1 MVRKIL
7 YMVSAVVLAGVAT
20 LSCKDEDFGAWEEGG
35 TVLSAYKEKVISRAG
50 EVYNFS
56 EGTKYRIWVNDAT
69 TEQPVFDGQ
78 AAGMEGTEAIRQ
90 DGLHYINLGD
100 YNNRLVGD
108 YDFYGLTDSTRTAP
122 AATEDGIY
130 SITMNDQNNY
140 TDYRR
145 GELQFD
151 ANREDGAVLR
161 MPFKHIMSQ
170 VRVKVMCQ
178 QDITSELTLK
188 KVEFIG
194 ANTGEPLDDTK
205 GVVLNAKYNV
215 FSNTFSEQ
223 TRGIRTI
230 DLGENVINIPNVGS
244 TFDAIKDA
252 ADVGTLLFFPEE
264 QTDETYYMRVTIDDS
279 ENLYQL
285 GATNAVINIPIYDN
299 REETTQALHFEQNTS
314 YTLYITFLNSTA
326 RIVTLVPKV
335 YDWLDGETDKQDG
348 TGYYE
353 ELDFGQ
359 PVTFNGVMWSDRNV
373 GATSAYPTRSMDDWN
388 RSVGYFYQYG
398 RSIPYFPNNL
408 KKDGTV
414 DYDTPLNEALA
425 MDETVY
431 VGTGNAQEKM
441 GGLIYP
447 VVNYESWGTT
457 AEAQKNRIAPLN
469 NNSNYSFIRK
479 LGETVGYNSY
489 WGFVYDNYNLVSIN
503 EGWDRGHN
511 TPCPPGWRLPTTD
524 DFMGII
530 PGSGYS
536 GNITFRIYSSVG
548 DNGSWQVDDA
558 YTEPDFE
565 NVFSKDNISNIKG
578 ISGGPTVKES
588 VYKGFFPCIF
598 REENDDPVADAKS
611 QYILSMRE
619 RDWNKVKQTS
629 GDIRSNPGFVY
640 NWGAIYGIKN
650 VGTAS
655 AYRVKWE
662 VRLQSDATPW
672 TDGSGAL
679 VYNQPFRGILV
690 ISRYQTTEYDSFEP
704 DDNDSYES
712 ALDEYDWDNPVE
724 QLMLPIGGY
733 VDSWSKG
740 HLGNIGTEAWY
751 AISNRDGISIND
763 NDKKNIFWFKYC
775 GANSASQS
783 AVISNKSLMSAAVQ
797 VRCVRDLGNR

>member
-7 YMVSAVVLAGVAT
+7 YMVSAVILAGVAF
-20 LSCKDEDFGAWEEGG
+20 LSCKDEDSLAWEEGG
-35 TVLSAYKEKVISRAG
+35 TVLSAYKERMVSRAAA
-50 EVYNFS
+50 EYYFS
-56 EGTKYRIWVNDAT
+56 EGTRYRVWVTKANAQDPA
-69 TEQPVFDGQ
+69 FDGQ
-78 AAGMEGTEAIRQ
+78 AAGLEGTEAIRQ
-90 DGLHYINLGD
+90 DGLNYINLGD
-100 YNNRLVGD
+100 YNRMLVGE
-108 YDFYGLTDSTRTAP
+108 YDFYGLTDSTRMVPQESTNG
-122 AATEDGIY
+122 TY
-130 SITMNDQNNY
+130 SITLNEQTNNY

-145 GELQFD
+145 GELRFD
-151 ANREDGAVLR
+151 DRGTESVLR

-178 QDITSELTLK
+178 QDITSKLTLK

-194 ANTGEPLDDTK
+194 ANDNN
-205 GVVLNAKYNV
+205 GVTLSADYNV
-215 FSNTFSEQ
+215 FSNAFTEN
-223 TRGIRTI
+223 TTGTRTI
-230 DLGENVINIPNVGS
+230 NIDKGIDIPNVGS
-244 TFDAIKDA
+244 TSDAIKDA
-252 ADVGTLLFFPEE
+252 ADVGTYLFFPEE
-264 QTDETYYMRVTIDDS
+264 QTDKIYYMRVTIDDS

-285 GATNAVINIPIYDN
+285 GTTNAVINIPIYDN

-414 DYDTPLNEALA
+414 DYDTPLSEALA
-425 MDETVY
+425 MNETV
-431 VGTGNAQEKM
+431 VVDNNNNKEKM

-489 WGFVYDNYNLVSIN
+489 WGFVYNNYDLSHINN
-503 EGWDRGHN
+503 EGWNEGHN

-558 YTEPDFE
+558 YNEPIFE

-578 ISGGPTVKES
+578 ISGSTVNES
-588 VYKGFFPCIF
+588 VYKGFFPCIY
-598 REENDDPVADAKS
+598 REENNDPVVDARS

-619 RDWNKVKQTS
+619 GDWNKVRQTS
-629 GDIRSNPGFVY
+629 GDIRSDANFVY

-672 TDGSGAL
+672 TDGRGAL

>member
-7 YMVSAVVLAGVAT
+7 YMVSAVVLAGVAF
-20 LSCKDEDFGAWEEGG
+20 LSCKDEDFRAWEEGG
-35 TVLSAYKEKVISRAG
+35 TVLSAYKERVVSRAG
-50 EVYNFS
+50 EVYYFS
-56 EGTKYRIWVNDAT
+56 EGTRYRIWVNDAT

-90 DGLHYINLGD
+90 DGLHYIDLGTT

-108 YDFYGLTDSTRTAP
+108 YDFYGLTDSTNTAP

-130 SITMNDQNNY
+130 SIELNGQNNY

-145 GELQFD
+145 GELLFD
-151 ANREDGAVLR
+151 ENREDGSVLR

-178 QDITSELTLK
+178 QDITSELKLK

-194 ANTGEPLDDTK
+194 ANTEEPLDPTK

-230 DLGENVINIPNVGS
+230 DLGENVIDIPNVGS
-244 TFDAIKDA
+244 TSYAIKDA

-285 GATNAVINIPIYDN
+285 GETNAVINIPIYDN

-335 YDWLDGETDKQDG
+335 YDWLDGETDKKDG

-398 RSIPYFPNNL
+398 RSIPYFPYDL
-408 KKDGTV
+408 KEDGSGIV
-414 DYDTPLNEALA
+414 DYETDLSKALA
-425 MDETVY
+425 MDETVN
-431 VGTGNAQEKM
+431 VGTGSAKEKM
-441 GGLIYP
+441 GGKIYP
-447 VVNYESWGTT
+447 VVNYETWGTT
-457 AEAQKNRIAPLN
+457 AEDESDFIAPADYN
-469 NNSNYSFIRK
+469 NYYSYDIIRE
-479 LGETVGYNSY
+479 LGNMGGKRHY
-489 WGFVYDNYNLVSIN
+489 WGFLYSNYNLSHIN
-503 EGWDRGHN
+503 NGDWDRGHN

-558 YTEPDFE
+558 YTEPKFE
-565 NVFSKDNISNIKG
+565 NVFSKDNISNIKD
-578 ISGGPTVKES
+578 ISGGPTVNES
-588 VYKGFFPCIF
+588 VYKGFFPCIY
-598 REENDDPVADAKS
+598 REENNDPVDDARS

-619 RDWNKVKQTS
+619 GDWNKVRQTS
-629 GDIRSNPGFVY
+629 GDIRSNTDFVY
-640 NWGAIYGIKN
+640 NWGVIYGIKN
-650 VGTAS
+650 VGSAS

-662 VRLQSDATPW
+662 VKLQSATNPRE
-672 TDGSGAL
+672 DGDVL
-679 VYNQPFRGILV
+679 VYDEPFRGILV
-690 ISRYQTTEYDSFEP
+690 ISRYQTSEN
-704 DDNDSYES
+704 DNFNPVNGSYEE
-712 ALDEYDWDNPVE
+712 ALKKYKWDNPVE

-733 VDSWSKG
+733 VDSWSHG

-751 AISNRDGISIND
+751 AISDRVD
-763 NDKKNIFWFKYC
+763 NSHKNIFWFKYC
-775 GANSASQS
+775 GANCASQT
-783 AVISNKSLMSAAVQ
+783 AVISDKSLMTAAVQ

>member
-7 YMVSAVVLAGVAT
+7 YMVSAVVLAGVAF
-20 LSCKDEDFGAWEEGG
+20 LSCKDEDFRAWEEGG
-35 TVLSAYKEKVISRAG
+35 TVLSAYKERVVSRAG
-50 EVYNFS
+50 EVYYFS
-56 EGTKYRIWVNDAT
+56 EGTRYRIWVNDAT

-90 DGLHYINLGD
+90 DGLHYIDLGTT

-108 YDFYGLTDSTRTAP
+108 YDFYGLTDSTNTAP

-130 SITMNDQNNY
+130 SIELNGQNNY

-145 GELQFD
+145 GELLFD
-151 ANREDGAVLR
+151 ENREDGSVLR

-178 QDITSELTLK
+178 QDITSKLKLK

-194 ANTGEPLDDTK
+194 TNTDEQLDPAK

-230 DLGENVINIPNVGS
+230 DLGENVIDIPNVGS
-244 TFDAIKDA
+244 TSYAIKDA

-264 QTDETYYMRVTIDDS
+264 QTNETYNMRVTIDDS
-279 ENLYQL
+279 DNLYQL
-285 GATNAVINIPIYDN
+285 GTTDAVINIPIYDN

-414 DYDTPLNEALA
+414 NYDTPLSEALA
-425 MDETVY
+425 MDETIS
-431 VGTGNAQEKM
+431 GKGKM
-441 GGLIYP
+441 GGSIYP

-457 AEAQKNRIAPLN
+457 AEAQKNKIAPLN

-479 LGETVGYNSY
+479 LGETVGDNSY
-489 WGFVYDNYNLVSIN
+489 WGFVYDNNYNLASIN

-524 DFMGII
+524 DFKGII

-536 GNITFRIYSSVG
+536 GNITFRTYSRVS
-548 DNGSWQVDDA
+548 DNGSWEAVNSSI
-558 YTEPDFE
+558 EPNFE
-565 NVFSKDNISNIKG
+565 DVFSKNNISSIG
-578 ISGGPTVKES
+578 SIEGGPAVSKP
-588 VYKGFFPCIF
+588 VYMGYFPCIY
-598 REENDDPVADAKS
+598 REETNDPVAGATS
-611 QYILSMRE
+611 QYILSMKGD
-619 RDWNKVKQTS
+619 DWNKVKQTS
-629 GDIRSNPGFVY
+629 GEIRPNETNYQY
-640 NWGAIYGIKN
+640 NWGVIYGIKN

-662 VRLQSDATPW
+662 VRLQSEAEPTMDSNGVLSY
-672 TDGSGAL
+672 DK
-679 VYNQPFRGILV
+679 PFRGVLV
-690 ISRYQTTEYDSFEP
+690 ISRYQTTEYDKFTP
-704 DDNDSYES
+704 DRNGSYES
-712 ALDEYDWDNPVE
+712 ALENYDWDNPVE
-724 QLMLPIGGY
+724 QLMLPIGGF
-733 VDSWSKG
+733 VDNWSEG

-751 AISNRDGISIND
+751 AISNRDGIRD
-763 NDKKNIFWFKYC
+763 NYHKNIFWFKYC
-775 GANSASQS
+775 GTNSTSQT
-783 AVISNKSLMSAAVQ
+783 AVISDKSLMSAAVQ
-797 VRCVRDLGNR
+797 VRCVRDLGNK

>member
-7 YMVSAVVLAGVAT
+7 YMVSAVILAGVAT

-35 TVLSAYKEKVISRAG
+35 TVLSAYKERMLSRAA
-50 EVYNFS
+50 EYYFS
-56 EGTKYRIWVNDAT
+56 EGTRYRVWVNDANT
-69 TEQPVFDGQ
+69 KQPVFSGQ
-78 AAGMEGTEAIRQ
+78 AGGMEGTEAIRQ
-90 DGLHYINLGD
+90 DGLNYIDLGD

-108 YDFYGLTDSTRTAP
+108 YDFYGLTDSTQTAP
-122 AATEDGIY
+122 AASTEGTY
-130 SITMNDQNNY
+130 SITLNEQTNNY

-145 GELQFD
+145 GELKFD
-151 ANREDGAVLR
+151 DRGTESVLR
-161 MPFKHIMSQ
+161 MPFRHIMSQ
-170 VRVKVMCQ
+170 VSVKVMCQ
-178 QDITSELTLK
+178 QDIKSKLTLK

-194 ANTGEPLDDTK
+194 ANDNN
-205 GVVLNAKYNV
+205 GVTLSAVYNV
-215 FSNTFSEQ
+215 FDNEFKQ
-223 TRGIRTI
+223 TATGIRTI
-230 DLGENVINIPNVGS
+230 DLGENVIDIPKVGS
-244 TFDAIKDA
+244 TSDAIEGA

-264 QTDETYYMRVTIDDS
+264 QTNETYYMRVTIDDS
-279 ENLYQL
+279 ENLY
-285 GATNAVINIPIYDN
+285 GKGIENVTIDIPIYDN
-299 REETTQALHFEQNTS
+299 TVEETQALHFKQNTS

-335 YDWLDGETDKQDG
+335 YEWLDGEKDDQDES
-348 TGYYE
+348 GYYE
-353 ELDFGQ
+353 ELDLGQ

-373 GATSAYPTRSMDDWN
+373 GATSAHPDHSMDDWN

-408 KKDGTV
+408 KDDGSGTV
-414 DYDTPLNEALA
+414 DYKTPLSEALA
-425 MDETVY
+425 MNETVVVDNY
-431 VGTGNAQEKM
+431 NNKEKM

-457 AEAQKNRIAPLN
+457 AEDESNFIAPADYN
-469 NNSNYSFIRK
+469 NYYNCDIIRE
-479 LGETVGYNSY
+479 LGNMGGKRHY
-489 WGFVYDNYNLVSIN
+489 WGFLYSNYDLSDIYNES
-503 EGWDRGHN
+503 WDKGHN

-558 YTEPDFE
+558 YTEPNFE

-578 ISGGPTVKES
+578 ISGGPTVNGS
-588 VYKGFFPCIF
+588 VYKGFFPCIY
-598 REENDDPVADAKS
+598 REENNDPVDGARS

-619 RDWNKVKQTS
+619 GDWNKVRQTS
-629 GDIRSNPGFVY
+629 GDIRSDANFIY

-662 VRLQSDATPW
+662 VRLQSESEPIDEGNGVLNY
-672 TDGSGAL
+672 TD
-679 VYNQPFRGILV
+679 PFRGILV

>member
-7 YMVSAVVLAGVAT
+7 YMVSAVILAGVAF
-20 LSCKDEDFGAWEEGG
+20 LSCKDEDSLAWEEGG
-35 TVLSAYKEKVISRAG
+35 TVLSAYKERMISRAA
-50 EVYNFS
+50 EYYFS
-56 EGTKYRIWVNDAT
+56 EGTRYRVWVTKADGTQDPA
-69 TEQPVFDGQ
+69 FDGQ
-78 AAGMEGTEAIRQ
+78 AAGLEGTEAIRQ
-90 DGLHYINLGD
+90 DGLNYIDLGD

-108 YDFYGLTDSTRTAP
+108 YDFYGLTDSTQTAP
-122 AATEDGIY
+122 AASTEGTY
-130 SITMNDQNNY
+130 SITLNEQTNNY

-145 GELQFD
+145 GELKFD
-151 ANREDGAVLR
+151 DRGTESVLR

-170 VRVKVMCQ
+170 VKVKVMCQ
-178 QDITSELTLK
+178 QDITSKLTLK

-194 ANTGEPLDDTK
+194 ANDNN
-205 GVVLNAKYNV
+205 GVTLSAVYNV
-215 FSNTFSEQ
+215 FDNEFKQ
-223 TRGIRTI
+223 TATGIRTI
-230 DLGENVINIPNVGS
+230 DLGENVIDIPKVGS
-244 TFDAIKDA
+244 TSDAIEGA

-264 QTDETYYMRVTIDDS
+264 QTNETYYMRVTIDDS
-279 ENLYQL
+279 ENLY
-285 GATNAVINIPIYDN
+285 GKGIENVTIDIPIYDN
-299 REETTQALHFEQNTS
+299 TVEETQALHFKQNTS

-335 YDWLDGETDKQDG
+335 YEWLDGEKDDQDES
-348 TGYYE
+348 GYYE
-353 ELDFGQ
+353 ELDLGQ

-373 GATSAYPTRSMDDWN
+373 GATSAHPDHSMDDWN

-408 KKDGTV
+408 KDDGSGTV
-414 DYDTPLNEALA
+414 DYKTPLSEALA
-425 MDETVY
+425 MNETVVVDNY
-431 VGTGNAQEKM
+431 NNKEKM

-457 AEAQKNRIAPLN
+457 AEDESNFIAPADYN
-469 NNSNYSFIRK
+469 NYDYYNCYIIRE
-479 LGETVGYNSY
+479 LGNMGGKRHY
-489 WGFVYDNYNLVSIN
+489 WGFLYSNYDLSDIN
-503 EGWDRGHN
+503 NDGWDRGHN

-558 YTEPDFE
+558 YTEPNFE

-578 ISGGPTVKES
+578 ISGGPTVNES
-588 VYKGFFPCIF
+588 VYKGFFPCIY
-598 REENDDPVADAKS
+598 REENNDPVAGARS

-619 RDWNKVKQTS
+619 GDWNKVRQTS
-629 GDIRSNPGFVY
+629 GDIRSDANFIY

-662 VRLQSDATPW
+662 VRLQSESEPTMDSNGVLSY
-672 TDGSGAL
+672 DE
-679 VYNQPFRGILV
+679 PFRGILV

-751 AISNRDGISIND
+751 AISNRDGIIS

>member
-7 YMVSAVVLAGVAT
+7 YMVLAVILAGVAF
-20 LSCKDEDFGAWEEGG
+20 LSCKDEDSLAWEEGG

-56 EGTKYRIWVNDAT
+56 EGTKYRIWVKYADN
-69 TEQPVFDGQ
+69 ELPVFSEQ

-90 DGLHYINLGD
+90 DGLHYINLGE

-130 SITMNDQNNY
+130 SITLNDQNNY

-178 QDITSELTLK
+178 QDITSKLKLK

-194 ANTGEPLDDTK
+194 TNTDEQLDPAK

-223 TRGIRTI
+223 TTGIRTI
-230 DLGENVINIPNVGS
+230 DLGKNVIEIPNVGS
-244 TFDAIKDA
+244 TSDAIKDA

-264 QTDETYYMRVTIDDS
+264 QTNETYNMRVTIDDS
-279 ENLYQL
+279 DNLYQL
-285 GATNAVINIPIYDN
+285 GTTDAVINIPIYDN

-414 DYDTPLNEALA
+414 NYDTPLSEALA
-425 MDETVY
+425 MDETIS
-431 VGTGNAQEKM
+431 GKGKM
-441 GGLIYP
+441 GGSIYP

-457 AEAQKNRIAPLN
+457 AEAQKNKIAPLN

-479 LGETVGYNSY
+479 LGETVGDNSY
-489 WGFVYDNYNLVSIN
+489 WGFVYDNYNLASINN
-503 EGWDRGHN
+503 EGWDEGHN

-524 DFMGII
+524 DFKGII

-536 GNITFRIYSSVG
+536 GNITFRTYRQVSG
-548 DNGSWQVDDA
+548 NGSWEAVNSSV
-558 YTEPDFE
+558 EPNFE
-565 NVFSKDNISNIKG
+565 DVFSIDKISNITG
-578 ISGGPTVKES
+578 IPGGPAVSEP
-588 VYKGFFPCIF
+588 VYKGYFPCIY
-598 REENDDPVADAKS
+598 REETNDPVAGATS
-611 QYILSMRE
+611 QYILSMKGD
-619 RDWNKVKQTS
+619 DWNKVKQIS
-629 GDIRSNPGFVY
+629 GEIRPNERDYQY
-640 NWGAIYGIKN
+640 NWGVIYGIKN

-662 VRLQSDATPW
+662 VRLQSEAEPTMDSNGVLSY
-672 TDGSGAL
+672 DK
-679 VYNQPFRGILV
+679 PFRGVLV
-690 ISRYQTTEYDSFEP
+690 ISRYQTTEYDKFTP
-704 DDNDSYES
+704 DRNGSYES
-712 ALDEYDWDNPVE
+712 ALESYDWDNPVE
-724 QLMLPIGGY
+724 QLMLPIGGF
-733 VDSWSKG
+733 VDNWSEG

-751 AISNRDGISIND
+751 AISNRDGIRISD
-763 NDKKNIFWFKYC
+763 NDHKNIFWFKYC
-775 GANSASQS
+775 GTNSTSQT
-783 AVISNKSLMSAAVQ
+783 AVISDKSLMTAAVQ